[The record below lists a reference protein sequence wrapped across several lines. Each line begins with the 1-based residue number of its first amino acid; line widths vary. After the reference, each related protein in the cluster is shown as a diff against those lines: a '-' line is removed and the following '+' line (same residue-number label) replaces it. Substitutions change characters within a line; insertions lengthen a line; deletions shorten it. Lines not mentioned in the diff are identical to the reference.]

1 MLLPDLR
8 KAVLEAILEL
18 ARKGLV
24 LCPFGQ
30 ADAMSRQKSLVV
42 MKPAPRR
49 SADG

>member
-18 ARKGLV
+18 ARKGVV
-24 LCPFGQ
+24 LCAFGQ
-30 ADAMSRQKSLVV
+30 AGAMSRKKSLVV

-49 SADG
+49 VGG

>member
-1 MLLPDLR
+1 MLLPDLG

-24 LCPFGQ
+24 PCTFGP
-30 ADAMSRQKSLVV
+30 AGTRSRKKFLVV

-49 SADG
+49 VGG

>member
-1 MLLPDLR
+1 MLLSDLR

-24 LCPFGQ
+24 LGTFGP
-30 ADAMSRQKSLVV
+30 AGTMSRKKSLVA

-49 SADG
+49 VGG